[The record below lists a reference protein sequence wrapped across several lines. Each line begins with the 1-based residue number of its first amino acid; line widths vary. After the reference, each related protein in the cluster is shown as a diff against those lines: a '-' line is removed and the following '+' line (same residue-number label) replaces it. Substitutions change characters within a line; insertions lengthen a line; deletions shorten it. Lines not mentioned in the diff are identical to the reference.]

1 MSEPRQHDDGRIVV
15 ETSAYRLEVSADG
28 LTAKLGPLTLRP
40 LAALDTLGGV
50 DETLSVSPPRI
61 VEGTIEIERRS
72 TIWNRALVSIRS
84 TEQQVEIG
92 ASVSGRGALTDVN
105 LLVARA
111 LLPDKPTGLLPSGY
125 AIGELTK
132 LFCAN
137 PAHATGVRPA
147 SEPAVIGVTG
157 DGEPGRHHWF
167 FTPAP
172 LYFAWADEEEREWL
186 DLGISAPVDE
196 LSFIEAAYAARDGG
210 FHIRLEYEGHTQV
223 DGDFQAPALVF
234 TSGVSHPYEGLRRH
248 RDDLAAR
255 RAAPAVA
262 PPNRP
267 AWWSAPIFCGWG
279 AQFHLHETSGVSA
292 MAQATQANYD
302 AFLEQ
307 LEREGLVPGTVV
319 LDDKWQTAYGTNEP
333 DTEKWPDLKGWIAD
347 RHARG
352 QHVLLWWKAWDP
364 EGFPPELCIRTTD
377 GAPVAVDPTNPAAR
391 EALARQ
397 MTALLSPDGLD
408 ADGLKVDFTARTP
421 SGYALTSH
429 GEGWGIALLHR
440 LLACVY
446 EAAKAAKPDALVIT
460 QTPHPAFVDVADMI
474 RLNDMIG
481 GHASVVPQMRFRAE
495 VTRAAVPELLIDT
508 DDWRVPTREA
518 WREYLGMK
526 AELGVPSLYYATHV
540 DATGEPLEPSDYEAL
555 RSVWNRWEAVRP

>member
-1 MSEPRQHDDGRIVV
+1 MIAVSDDG
-15 ETSAYRLEVSADG
+15 LEVSVG
-28 LTAKLGPLTLRP
+28 GLTLRP
-40 LAALDTLGGV
+40 HGAFDTTDGV
-50 DETLSVSPPRI
+50 DETLEVLPPR
-61 VEGTIEIERRS
+61 VEGDRIVFERRS
-72 TIWNRALVSIRS
+72 TLWERAATTISS
-84 TEQQVEIG
+84 TEEQVEIRS
-92 ASVSGRGALTDVN
+92 SVSGRGRLTDVN
-105 LLVARA
+105 LLALRS

-125 AIGELTK
+125 SVGELTK

-147 SEPAVIGVTG
+147 FEPAVIGVTG

-172 LYFAWADEEEREWL
+172 LYFAWAGEDEREWIG
-186 DLGISAPVDE
+186 LGISAPVE
-196 LSFIEAAYAARDGG
+196 QLTFVEAAYAARDGG
-210 FHIRLEYEGHTQV
+210 FHIELAYEGHTDV
-223 DGDFQAPALVF
+223 DGDFDAPTLVL
-234 TSGVSHPYEGLRRH
+234 TPGVPDPYSGLRRH

-255 RAAPAVA
+255 GAATEVA
-262 PPNRP
+262 QRISP

-279 AQFHLHETSGVSA
+279 AQFHLHETSGVPA
-292 MAQATQANYD
+292 GAQATQANYD
-302 AFLEQ
+302 AFLER

-333 DTEKWPDLKGWIAD
+333 DAEKWPDLKGWIAD

-364 EGFPPELCIRTTD
+364 EGLPAELCIRTPD
-377 GAPVAVDPTNPAAR
+377 GEPVAVDPTNPAAR

-397 MTALLSPDGLD
+397 MTELMSPDGLD
-408 ADGLKVDFTARTP
+408 ADGLKVDFTARAP
-421 SGYALTSH
+421 SGHALAAH
-429 GEGWGIALLHR
+429 GDGWGIALLHR
-440 LLACVY
+440 LLATVY

-460 QTPHPAFVDVADMI
+460 QTPHPGFVDVADMI

-508 DDWRVPTREA
+508 DDWRVPTRDA
-518 WREYLGMK
+518 WREFLAMK
-526 AELGVPSLYYATHV
+526 TELGVPSLYYATHI

-555 RSVWNRWEAVRP
+555 RSVWSRWESVRP